1 MSYFSLPEPYKWETF
16 LFFCRSVRK
25 GYYCFIIL
33 VLELEDTE
41 LKYMQFPYDCLFFK
55 VLIFACCFI
64 LWYFPSFPE
73 CSLRLYG
80 SSLTKFALKSSD
92 VNIDIKF
99 PPKVSN

>member
-1 MSYFSLPEPYKWETF
+1 MPNTLEEAIKYLETGVTDGYEPPFRY
-16 LFFCRSVRK
+16 RK
-25 GYYCFIIL
+25 
-33 VLELEDTE
+33 
-41 LKYMQFPYDCLFFK
+41 
-55 VLIFACCFI
+55 LIFGLLQEQQQVLLAAESCFQLPNFLKNTHI
-64 LWYFPSFPE
+64 CSFMLLCFFFIPE